1 MAPNITLIP
10 SVLSVAARYIGKLL
24 KLPVST
30 RTKRKNNTGEEG
42 ELRAADFLKEKGY
55 KILQRNYNCRTGEV
69 DIIAKEG
76 KTIVFVEVKTR
87 REGGKEL
94 PEAAL
99 TQKKRHRLCKA
110 AQHFMRKYKMEYP
123 LFRFDLIG
131 VDFNEENEWKIH
143 HWKNIINYEKGLVRR
158 Y

>member
-1 MAPNITLIP
+1 M
-10 SVLSVAARYIGKLL
+10 
-24 KLPVST
+24 T
-30 RTKRKNNTGEEG
+30 RTKRKNNTGDEG
-42 ELRAADFLKEKGY
+42 EFRAADFLRKQGY

-69 DIIAKEG
+69 DIIAKESG
-76 KTIVFVEVKTR
+76 TIIFVEVKTR

-110 AQHFMRKYKMEYP
+110 AQHFMRKYKMKDP

-131 VDFNEENEWKIH
+131 LEYNENNEWEIH
-143 HWKNIINYEKGLVRR
+143 HWENIIDYQKGLVRR

>member
-1 MAPNITLIP
+1 MRFIAK
-10 SVLSVAARYIGKLL
+10 RL
-24 KLPVST
+24 KLPVLAKK
-30 RTKRKNNTGEEG
+30 KRKDNTGSKG
-42 ELRAADFLKEKGY
+42 EKRAADFLKKQGY
-55 KILQRNYNCRTGEV
+55 KLLLRNYNCRTGEI

-76 KTIVFVEVKTR
+76 GTFVFVEVKTR

-110 AQHFMRKYKMEYP
+110 AQHFMRKYKLKDP

-131 VDFNEENEWKIH
+131 IEFNNDDEWKIN
-143 HWKNIINYEKGLVRR
+143 HWENVVDYQKGLVRR

>member
-1 MAPNITLIP
+1 LA
-10 SVLSVAARYIGKLL
+10 K
-24 KLPVST
+24 K
-30 RTKRKNNTGEEG
+30 KRENNTGSEG
-42 ELRAADFLKEKGY
+42 EKRAADFLKKQGY
-55 KILQRNYNCRTGEV
+55 KILLRNYNCRAGEI

-76 KTIVFVEVKTR
+76 GTFVFVEVKTR

-94 PEAAL
+94 PESAL

-110 AQHFMRKYKMEYP
+110 AQHFMRKYKLENP

-131 VDFNEENEWKIH
+131 IEFNNDDEWKIH
-143 HWKNIINYEKGLVRR
+143 HWENVVDYQKGLVRR